1 MTYEN
6 YVKARLMDFVI
17 GEAFASGGV
26 ETMLAVAQVIKN
38 RVDAGWHGGDW
49 VRVMESAPEYRGTVQ
64 PDSRTHIDPRDGN
77 FRELMR
83 RIDDVYYGT
92 AEDDNVNLK
101 AEKNPSGEKKS
112 LYYAE
117 LHNINRE
124 WFRER
129 ILSDLDTHPRI
140 AMVGQLTFFG

>member
-1 MTYEN
+1 MTYES
-6 YVKARLMDFVI
+6 YIKARLMDYVI
-17 GEAFASGGV
+17 VDAYASGGV
-26 ETMLAVAQVIKN
+26 EPMLAVAQVLKN
-38 RVDAGWHGGDW
+38 RANAGWSGGDW
-49 VRVMESAPEYRGTVQ
+49 IRIIESAPEYRGTVQ
-64 PDSRTHIDPRDGN
+64 PDMHTHLDPRDGS

-92 AEDDNVNLK
+92 AEDSNVNT
-101 AEKNPSGEKKS
+101 STGKS

-129 ILSDLDTHPRI
+129 ILSDLETHPRI
-140 AMVGQLTFFG
+140 AVVGQLTFFG